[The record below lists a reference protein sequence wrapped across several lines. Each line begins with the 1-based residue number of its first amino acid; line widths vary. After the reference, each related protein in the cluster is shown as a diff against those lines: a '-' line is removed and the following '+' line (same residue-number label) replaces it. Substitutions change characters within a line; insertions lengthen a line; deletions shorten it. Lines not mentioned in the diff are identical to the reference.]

1 MISINLMTNF
11 PYKKHTIC
19 FIGTFLAV
27 LAPGFNL
34 RAAIRSG
41 ASCGIRGVW
50 ILRGLG
56 KQLAL

>member
-1 MISINLMTNF
+1 MTNF